1 MPSPSTASAPAPPPA
16 LPPERSTLPAA
27 TGFGSRVREA
37 FGRQAAAY
45 EGEAQL
51 QRAIAWRLAGLCRDL
66 PLPAG
71 PCADLGAGS
80 GLLSRALLSRH
91 NDLAKRPP
99 LQLDLCPDLLARNP
113 LPEHRDWD
121 LNRGLPPELAG
132 AALLA
137 SSFALQWL
145 EHPAESLRLWCRHLA
160 PGGWL
165 VLALP
170 TAGSFPQWRQAA
182 QAAAVPCSA
191 LALPQAEELLAV
203 ATGEG
208 LRRGRGEV
216 RRFSRPQQPP
226 LESLRALRRL
236 GASASRSQ
244 PLSPGQWRRL
254 LRHWPDKAGL
264 SWEVLLL
271 VAQRPEH
278 PDAETSPCAW

>member
-1 MPSPSTASAPAPPPA
+1 MPSPSAASAPPPA
-16 LPPERSTLPAA
+16 LPPERPALPAA
-27 TGFGSRVREA
+27 QDFGSRVRDA
-37 FGRQAAAY
+37 FGRQAGAY
-45 EGEAQL
+45 DGEARL

-80 GLLSRALLSRH
+80 GLLSRALTSRH
-91 NDLAKRPP
+91 PGLAQRPP

-113 LPEHRDWD
+113 LPQQRPWD
-121 LNRGLPPELAG
+121 LNRGLPPELEG

-145 EHPAESLRLWCRHLA
+145 ERPAASLRLWCRQLA

-182 QAAAVPCSA
+182 AAAAVPCSA
-191 LALPQAEELLAV
+191 LALPRAAELLAV
-203 ATGEG
+203 AAGEG
-208 LRRGRGEV
+208 LV
-216 RRFSRPQQPP
+216 RRQGQVRHFSRPGQPP

-236 GASASRSQ
+236 GASASRSR
-244 PLSPGQWRRL
+244 PLTPGQWRRL
-254 LRHWPDKAGL
+254 LHHWPGGAGL

-271 VAQRPEH
+271 VAQRPLTPE
-278 PDAETSPCAW
+278 AESSPCAW